1 MVNQK
6 VHPNRPQLRQQ
17 KVNIEWDEI
26 AQNPGELPFIVLVEG
41 MQGVGKTH
49 FSMTFPEPIFL
60 LDTENRADVV
70 AAKFAGSKK
79 VYRKKITTFNELRQ
93 VLLQRVFTEHQGGT
107 IVIDSGSD
115 LQAMAELEY
124 LEEARVEKI
133 FPTYIW
139 ARVWEKIDNMLK
151 IIRDKGFYCVITG
164 RLREEYTE
172 DGKRTGYYVF
182 EGYKKL
188 PYRVDLHLRLLP
200 NFTAEVYKN
209 GFRNEPINQVR
220 ILERPSYPEIMDK
233 LIRTNLQMPTLELE
247 EVKPSAKVPAER
259 EVLGVQQAKQD
270 QTSKGREKRPARE
283 TEETED
289 DKQAVLEALGGEIF
303 NREGNHLTESGIEA
317 QNGFSEAVLN
327 QEASREQVVEAYKY
341 GLQLGLDNA
350 TLKMLLYNIRGGE
363 ATDHDRI
370 SVGMTVEEIDLWKAQ
385 MDEIAKEFLSASN

>member
-1 MVNQK
+1 
-6 VHPNRPQLRQQ
+6 
-17 KVNIEWDEI
+17 
-26 AQNPGELPFIVLVEG
+26 
-41 MQGVGKTH
+41 
-49 FSMTFPEPIFL
+49 
-60 LDTENRADVV
+60 
-70 AAKFAGSKK
+70 
-79 VYRKKITTFNELRQ
+79 
-93 VLLQRVFTEHQGGT
+93 
-107 IVIDSGSD
+107 
-115 LQAMAELEY
+115 
-124 LEEARVEKI
+124 
-133 FPTYIW
+133 
-139 ARVWEKIDNMLK
+139 
-151 IIRDKGFYCVITG
+151 
-164 RLREEYTE
+164 
-172 DGKRTGYYVF
+172 
-182 EGYKKL
+182 
-188 PYRVDLHLRLLP
+188 LRLLP

-233 LIRTNLQMPTLELE
+233 LIRTDLQMPTLELE